1 MNFERYYTGLKGS
14 SDRGWHMV
22 AFVNTGRVL
31 HSAVLGKLN
40 SKSSPVDL
48 QLSCVLVL
56 FAERAR
62 GWQVLQFGLL
72 ELSG

>member
-1 MNFERYYTGLKGS
+1 
-14 SDRGWHMV
+14 MV

-31 HSAVLGKLN
+31 HSAVLGKLD

-48 QLSCVLVL
+48 QLNCVLAL

-72 ELSG
+72 ELSD